1 MKPENKATLKE
12 FLLELIILPLYPS
25 LMVCISIFSFT
36 EIIISQNMP
45 ILSKI
50 LISSTILFLFFI
62 YALSS
67 VRYLSSGKSNAPTW
81 NIFFEKTDFFEV
93 AQHVLFVLLF
103 FLLIKYLQ
111 SLQYYGIIIL
121 FIITIIF
128 FLPSILIL
136 MHLEKNI
143 LSALNPYSI
152 SGIIKTLNKDYVIL
166 TGYLIFSLLFVIF
179 FRLNFSHY
187 GPEIVNIILSTYFTL
202 YLFITFYYLIGKTLF
217 LNQHTLSYYGHQ
229 LLSTS
234 PLNEQTRTL
243 LEIASEYIKKQN
255 FKEAILIYEKILNID
270 GLNIEFHQRYH
281 ELLIMSNDKKLL
293 HNHTGH
299 YIRKLLCR
307 NQSLQAVSLFKKVK
321 MIIPEFKINEPAV
334 ALSLAKV
341 MRNLREYTLAVEVLE
356 NLHLKSPQEPAVAE
370 AYLLLAQIFSENLN
384 KDKNAIKILEY
395 TLINYSNHPLKHEI
409 KNYLDCLSKL

>member
-1 MKPENKATLKE
+1 
-12 FLLELIILPLYPS
+12 
-25 LMVCISIFSFT
+25 
-36 EIIISQNMP
+36 
-45 ILSKI
+45 
-50 LISSTILFLFFI
+50 
-62 YALSS
+62 
-67 VRYLSSGKSNAPTW
+67 
-81 NIFFEKTDFFEV
+81 
-93 AQHVLFVLLF
+93 
-103 FLLIKYLQ
+103 
-111 SLQYYGIIIL
+111 
-121 FIITIIF
+121 
-128 FLPSILIL
+128 